1 MFWLSLCFD
10 LHQPFRVHPEGSE
23 FLWDEK
29 NRSIFLDLTEQWY
42 LPSLCALLE
51 MVSKCTYFHVSL
63 NVSGTFLE
71 QAESYQPEVIAVL
84 QKLAHLGE
92 ETGQIELLDQTYHH
106 SLASLFSDPE
116 RSEFKEQVSLHRK
129 KIYEMFGIR
138 PTAFAD
144 TEFLFDRDVAEIV
157 TEMGYQAI
165 LCEPYLMASDPD
177 DPNRTTNTVFHAIG
191 KNGKGLALAALPC
204 NHELAGQLPITQT
217 QASEVIRILCRTRGE
232 LALLVYPLPPEQKH
246 ISDKPSISVFLQVL
260 VEALGQIQDY
270 VTMANPSEI
279 ARRFLAT
286 ENEIS
291 ISIPAEDAGPAE
303 SIAYPPVLLGRPIQ
317 RLLFNRI
324 QILGSQARLAGGE
337 FLRRYRYL
345 TSSDH
350 LVYITDDAIT
360 QNGTL
365 NPYGSPV
372 AATYA
377 LTHAT
382 DELLHHVKSFNIR
395 KKTSRTPILI
405 VTPETARL
413 PSEGMGQFAKYVS
426 GKSGG
431 LGEVVSALCQGLSQ
445 RGIPV
450 HLITINLSRRFREEA
465 GLSEAEWIQKRHH
478 LNPQN
483 VHLVSS
489 SIFEEYRSAYEGSP
503 PFNAAEFQR
512 QMVNTYIKEIRS
524 GYEGR
529 ALLHTHDWMAGGVVP
544 AYARI
549 RGIPVLHTV
558 HNTHTGGIPLEMMQ
572 GVNLRI
578 LRDHLVIGTGPKGPY
593 IDCQASAIRS
603 ATRISYVGDRFL
615 REVVG
620 DCFLDRQII
629 PPSVRQETKAK
640 YVAHAAIAIPNGIS
654 PDMYPEWQPEGRGM
668 DDPGLAKR
676 FGLESNLLE
685 AKRLNL
691 LKFQQ
696 RMGLQTD
703 PEAILLYWPSRLD
716 PAQKGI
722 ELLEDIA
729 LRFVEHHPDVQ
740 IAIVGDPVGGNPT
753 HVEYLGRIA
762 CASKGRIAFHRFEQ
776 DLSILGYA
784 AARDV
789 FGASLYEPFGQIDV
803 VGNLFGATA
812 TNRDTGGYA
821 DKISL
826 LRIRAWGAPIDRGNG
841 VLFRDYDSSGLW
853 WGLSKTVEHHR
864 YFRANPAEWQRQM
877 RRMMKEARDT
887 WSLDNM
893 VAQYITAYEE
903 LNDGKP
909 LI

>member
-10 LHQPFRVHPEGSE
+10 LHQPFRIHPEGTE
-23 FLWDEK
+23 FLWEEK
-29 NRSIFLDLTEQWY
+29 NRSIFIGLSEWCY
-42 LPSLCALLE
+42 LPSLCALAETL
-51 MVSKCTYFHVSL
+51 SRTPLLHVAI

-71 QAESYQPEVIAVL
+71 QAEQYQPEIIAVL
-84 QKLAHLGE
+84 RQLARLGE
-92 ETGQIELLDQTYHH
+92 ETGQIEFLDQTYYH
-106 SLASLFSDPE
+106 SLTSLFTDPQ
-116 RSEFKEQVSLHRK
+116 RNEFKEQVSLHRK
-129 KIYEMFGIR
+129 KVYEILGIR

-144 TEFLFDRDVAEIV
+144 TEFLFDRDVAQIV
-157 TEMGYQAI
+157 SEMGYQAI
-165 LCEPYLMASDPD
+165 LCEPYFIALNPEDSDPIA
-177 DPNRTTNTVFHAIG
+177 NTAFRAIG
-191 KNGKGLALAALPC
+191 NQGQMLPLATLPC
-204 NHELAGQLPITQT
+204 RRDLIRQLPLTQN
-217 QASEVIRILCRTRGE
+217 QASEIIRILCRAKGQ
-232 LALLVYPLPPEQKH
+232 LALLVYNFPVEEKTV
-246 ISDKPSISVFLQVL
+246 SEDFSIEPFLQAL
-260 VEALGQIQDY
+260 AEALGQICDT
-270 VTMANPSEI
+270 VTMANPSRI
-279 ARRFLAT
+279 ARHFLAEET
-286 ENEIS
+286 S
-291 ISIPAEDAGPAE
+291 SLAVLPAENAGPAE
-303 SIAYPPVLLGRPIQ
+303 SIAYSPYLLGRPTQRTLFKKIQ
-317 RLLFNRI
+317 AI
-324 QILGSQARLAGGE
+324 GAQARLAGGE
-337 FLRRYRYL
+337 MLRKFRYL

-350 LVYITDDAIT
+350 FAYICDIPIS
-360 QNGTL
+360 QNGYIG
-365 NPYGSPV
+365 PYASPV
-372 AATYA
+372 TATYA
-377 LTHAT
+377 LTQAS
-382 DELLHHVKSFNIR
+382 DELLYQVKNFNIR
-395 KKTSRTPILI
+395 KQTAKTPILI

-413 PSEGMGQFAKYVS
+413 PAEGMGQFAKYVS

-431 LGEVVSALCQGLSQ
+431 LGEVVSALCRGLSQ

-450 HLITINLSRRFREEA
+450 HLLTINLSRRFREEA
-465 GLSEAEWIQKRHH
+465 GLSESEWIQKRHH

-512 QMVNTYIKEIRS
+512 QLVNTYIKEIRS

-578 LRDHLVIGTGPKGPY
+578 LRDHLVIGIGPKGPY

-640 YVAHAAIAIPNGIS
+640 YVAHAAVAIPNGIS
-654 PDMYPEWQPEGRGM
+654 PDMFPEWQPEGRGM

-676 FGLESNLLE
+676 FGLDSNLLE

-691 LKFQQ
+691 LKFQR
-696 RMGLQTD
+696 RMGLLTD

-716 PAQKGI
+716 PVQKGI

-729 LRFVEHHPDVQ
+729 LRFIEHHPDVQ
-740 IAIVGDPVGGNPT
+740 IAIVGDPVGGDLT

-762 CASKGRIAFHRFEQ
+762 CASGGRIAFRRFEQ

-784 AARDV
+784 AAGDV

-826 LRIRAWGAPIDRGNG
+826 LRLRAWGAPIDRGNG
-841 VLFRDYDSSGLW
+841 VLFRDYDAGGLW
-853 WGLSKTVEHHR
+853 WGLSTTVEHHR
-864 YFRANPAEWQRQM
+864 YFRANPAEWQKQM
-877 RRMMKEARDT
+877 RRIMKEAREN

-893 VAQYITAYEE
+893 VARYITAYEE
-903 LNDGKP
+903 LNEGRP
-909 LI
+909 LV